1 MPAAGTT
8 PDASDDR
15 DAPDAPGTPDDR
27 AGATEEDHRLAAELA
42 TRTGVLLIEL
52 RREYGFDV
60 SDEAGGPG
68 RSGTG
73 RGGADRGG
81 TSRSRTGP
89 GSAGPGGADRGGTSR
104 SRTGPGSAGPGGAGR
119 GGAGPGIADMLRA
132 GGDRLAHEFLAA
144 ALAEARPDDAV
155 LSEEAPDDRRRL
167 GHRRVWIIDPLDGT
181 RQYGEP
187 GRTDWGVHV
196 ALAIDGAPVAGAV
209 ALPAEGVTLST
220 ADPPS
225 LPPSPSGSSDGSRR
239 RVIASRS
246 RPGSDARVVAAALDA
261 ELIALGSVGA
271 KVAQVIRGGA
281 DAYVHSGGQSEWD
294 SAAPVAVALACGLHA
309 SRIDGRALRYNRPN
323 VELPDLL
330 VCRTDV
336 AEAALA
342 ALAAPAATTAG

>member
-1 MPAAGTT
+1 MPAAGDT

-15 DAPDAPGTPDDR
+15 HDR
-27 AGATEEDHRLAAELA
+27 HDRVGATAEDHRLAAKLA
-42 TRTGVLLIEL
+42 TRTGVLLLEL

-60 SDEAGGPG
+60 SDEAGGADPA
-68 RSGTG
+68 
-73 RGGADRGG
+73 GAD
-81 TSRSRTGP
+81 
-89 GSAGPGGADRGGTSR
+89 A
-104 SRTGPGSAGPGGAGR
+104 
-119 GGAGPGIADMLRA
+119 LRA
-132 GGDRLAHEFLAA
+132 QGDRLAHEFLAT

-220 ADPPS
+220 ADAPSLPS
-225 LPPSPSGSSDGSRR
+225 LPPATSEGRTGRR
-239 RVIASRS
+239 PRVIASRS
-246 RPGSDARVVAAALDA
+246 RPGSDARVVAAALGA
-261 ELIALGSVGA
+261 EVITLGSVGA
-271 KVAQVIRGGA
+271 KVAQVIHGGA

-309 SRIDGRALRYNRPN
+309 SRLDGRALRYNRPD

-330 VCRTDV
+330 ICRPEL
-336 AEAALA
+336 AAAALA
-342 ALAAPAATTAG
+342 AASAQLEAPSSPPG

>member
-15 DAPDAPGTPDDR
+15 DAPHDR
-27 AGATEEDHRLAAELA
+27 VGAAEEDHRLAAELA
-42 TRTGVLLIEL
+42 TRTGVLLLEL
-52 RREYGFDV
+52 RQEYGFDV
-60 SDEAGGPG
+60 SDEAGG
-68 RSGTG
+68 
-73 RGGADRGG
+73 
-81 TSRSRTGP
+81 
-89 GSAGPGGADRGGTSR
+89 AGPAD
-104 SRTGPGSAGPGGAGR
+104 
-119 GGAGPGIADMLRA
+119 ADLLRA
-132 GGDRLAHEFLAA
+132 EGDRLAHEFLAE

-220 ADPPS
+220 AEP
-225 LPPSPSGSSDGSRR
+225 PPSPSGNRDGRRR

-246 RPGSDARVVAAALDA
+246 RPGSDARVVAEALGA

-309 SRIDGRALRYNRPN
+309 SRIDGRKLRYNRPDI
-323 VELPDLL
+323 ELPDLL

-336 AEAALA
+336 AEAALT
-342 ALAAPAATTAG
+342 ALAAPAASAAG